1 MATMRGTRVPV
12 GSASWI
18 NEERTT
24 ALSIVQAEAEE
35 FSFAAR
41 NEFDWLNEHMA
52 GIFNENEMH
61 VHPCHQL
68 WVVC

>member
-1 MATMRGTRVPV
+1 MPI

-52 GIFNENEMH
+52 GVFNENEMYGD
-61 VHPCHQL
+61 P
-68 WVVC
+68 